1 MARKSR
7 KNIPEV
13 VSSAT
18 VQTEMSRPFRAGLY
32 VRISMETEET
42 LERGTIETQVELMK
56 NFVADTEDIS
66 VAEVYKDSDYSGTN
80 FDRPGFVQMME
91 DIKHGKINCV
101 IVKDLSRLGRNY
113 VETSN
118 YIERVFPFF
127 HVRFLAVTDD
137 FDSFREGVDLTVPLK
152 NIINEFYSK
161 DLAKKCSSAKKAL
174 WKKGKFTSA
183 WEPYGY
189 RKSEEDYH
197 QLIVDEEA
205 AEHLKSIFS
214 MYMDGR
220 NYSDI
225 ARQLNKDGVLSPTLQ
240 RKFYKTGEKPL
251 SESKPWNNYEVK
263 RVLQDVHCTGDS
275 VFGKYQQSVFQ
286 GNKQRNRP
294 ESEWVH
300 VENTHEGIIDRELF
314 QQVQSK
320 IQEYTEA
327 YKKKHQQNNG
337 AIRNHNFYT
346 GKIWCGGCGN
356 RMTLSRERNGTFF
369 YICGANTNHKSGG
382 KQCKG
387 HRVRKEYVDDDVLRL
402 IQTHMK
408 TVLDTEKMIQEMNA
422 ASQNQTQ
429 YLLLDKE
436 VGKLRRELSR
446 ISKRKSD
453 LYEDYSERLITEEEY
468 IQFSRIYS
476 NEIENIKSRLSA
488 EDDNVDGRAKK
499 ESDSVTSQR
508 ILLKSFVIDQ
518 LGVAEADILEYVDD
532 GVSGTHFK
540 RQGFQQLQD
549 DMKSGEI
556 GCVVVKDFSRFGRDY
571 LEVGFYIEY
580 IFPLLQIR
588 FISINDSYDS
598 ASSSGMTGG
607 MNVALQNLVYNMYS
621 LDLSKKISSAMQT
634 RTKNGTR
641 LPVNARYGYKKGKD
655 GRLEVDPEAAKVV
668 KMIFRMAAEG
678 TSFADITW
686 ELNRQAIATCDEQK
700 LSRGD
705 QVQFQRF
712 DTIKKKH
719 WSPTTVAAI
728 VRDEI
733 YIGTRIWGKTRCS
746 MHTGHKAV
754 LNDETEWV
762 RLENHHTAIIDRA
775 LFEKAN
781 EMHPKKK
788 RSVAESRTNFTLER
802 RKKQPALLICAN
814 CGHSLLKETEHLL
827 KCSDARTNGDPV
839 CRSLVIRREPLEEN
853 ILGLVHQYAASMLE
867 KEKKVSSNR
876 QCDYKEINTAELQ
889 KQSRQLTSEKMKLYD
904 DYKDGRIDRDSY
916 KQRAGKISVQLDEIK
931 RKIEDA
937 ENSKKLLE
945 QNELSDKIK
954 LKDFLGI
961 QKFDTEKLREIIKV
975 ICVHS
980 QDEIEIEWNFDDIFS
995 EQR

>member
-1 MARKSR
+1 M
-7 KNIPEV
+7 
-13 VSSAT
+13 
-18 VQTEMSRPFRAGLY
+18 
-32 VRISMETEET
+32 
-42 LERGTIETQVELMK
+42 
-56 NFVADTEDIS
+56 
-66 VAEVYKDSDYSGTN
+66 
-80 FDRPGFVQMME
+80 
-91 DIKHGKINCV
+91 
-101 IVKDLSRLGRNY
+101 
-113 VETSN
+113 
-118 YIERVFPFF
+118 
-127 HVRFLAVTDD
+127 
-137 FDSFREGVDLTVPLK
+137 
-152 NIINEFYSK
+152 
-161 DLAKKCSSAKKAL
+161 
-174 WKKGKFTSA
+174 
-183 WEPYGY
+183 
-189 RKSEEDYH
+189 
-197 QLIVDEEA
+197 
-205 AEHLKSIFS
+205 
-214 MYMDGR
+214 
-220 NYSDI
+220 
-225 ARQLNKDGVLSPTLQ
+225 
-240 RKFYKTGEKPL
+240 
-251 SESKPWNNYEVK
+251 K

-337 AIRNHNFYT
+337 AIRNHNFYI

-387 HRVRKEYVDDDVLRL
+387 HRVRK
-402 IQTHMK
+402 
-408 TVLDTEKMIQEMNA
+408 
-422 ASQNQTQ
+422 
-429 YLLLDKE
+429 
-436 VGKLRRELSR
+436 
-446 ISKRKSD
+446 
-453 LYEDYSERLITEEEY
+453 
-468 IQFSRIYS
+468 
-476 NEIENIKSRLSA
+476 
-488 EDDNVDGRAKK
+488 
-499 ESDSVTSQR
+499 
-508 ILLKSFVIDQ
+508 
-518 LGVAEADILEYVDD
+518 EYVDD

-598 ASSSGMTGG
+598 AVSSGMTGG

-655 GRLEVDPEAAKVV
+655 GRLEVDPEATKIV
-668 KMIFRMAAEG
+668 KMIFQMAAEG
-678 TSFADITW
+678 TSFADITRG
-686 ELNRQAIATCDEQK
+686 LNKQAIATCDEQK

-719 WSPTTVAAI
+719 WSATTVAAI

-781 EMHPKKK
+781 EMHPKK
-788 RSVAESRTNFTLER
+788 RRIVAESRTNFTLER

-814 CGHSLLKETEHLL
+814 YGHSLLKETEHLL
-827 KCSDARTNGDPV
+827 KCSDARTNGDPM

-853 ILGLVHQYAASMLE
+853 ILGLVHQYAASLLE
-867 KEKKVSSNR
+867 KEKKASSKS
-876 QCDYKEINTAELQ
+876 QCEYKEINTAELQ

-904 DYKDGRIDRDSY
+904 DYKDGRMDRDLY
-916 KQRAGKISVQLDEIK
+916 KQRTEKISGQLDEIK

-954 LKDFLGI
+954 LKDFLEI
-961 QKFDTEKLREIIKV
+961 QKFDAEKLREIIKV
-975 ICVHS
+975 IRVHS

>member
-18 VQTEMSRPFRAGLY
+18 VQTEVGRPFRAGLY
-32 VRISMETEET
+32 ARISMETEET

-161 DLAKKCSSAKKAL
+161 DLAKKSSSAKKAL

-189 RKSEEDYH
+189 RKSEEDHH

-214 MYMDGR
+214 
-220 NYSDI
+220 
-225 ARQLNKDGVLSPTLQ
+225 
-240 RKFYKTGEKPL
+240 
-251 SESKPWNNYEVK
+251 
-263 RVLQDVHCTGDS
+263 
-275 VFGKYQQSVFQ
+275 
-286 GNKQRNRP
+286 
-294 ESEWVH
+294 
-300 VENTHEGIIDRELF
+300 
-314 QQVQSK
+314 
-320 IQEYTEA
+320 
-327 YKKKHQQNNG
+327 
-337 AIRNHNFYT
+337 
-346 GKIWCGGCGN
+346 
-356 RMTLSRERNGTFF
+356 
-369 YICGANTNHKSGG
+369 
-382 KQCKG
+382 
-387 HRVRKEYVDDDVLRL
+387 
-402 IQTHMK
+402 
-408 TVLDTEKMIQEMNA
+408 
-422 ASQNQTQ
+422 
-429 YLLLDKE
+429 
-436 VGKLRRELSR
+436 
-446 ISKRKSD
+446 
-453 LYEDYSERLITEEEY
+453 IT
-468 IQFSRIYS
+468 
-476 NEIENIKSRLSA
+476 
-488 EDDNVDGRAKK
+488 
-499 ESDSVTSQR
+499 
-508 ILLKSFVIDQ
+508 
-518 LGVAEADILEYVDD
+518 
-532 GVSGTHFK
+532 
-540 RQGFQQLQD
+540 
-549 DMKSGEI
+549 
-556 GCVVVKDFSRFGRDY
+556 
-571 LEVGFYIEY
+571 
-580 IFPLLQIR
+580 
-588 FISINDSYDS
+588 
-598 ASSSGMTGG
+598 
-607 MNVALQNLVYNMYS
+607 
-621 LDLSKKISSAMQT
+621 
-634 RTKNGTR
+634 
-641 LPVNARYGYKKGKD
+641 
-655 GRLEVDPEAAKVV
+655 
-668 KMIFRMAAEG
+668 
-678 TSFADITW
+678 
-686 ELNRQAIATCDEQK
+686 TCDEQK

-904 DYKDGRIDRDSY
+904 DYKDGCIDRDSY

-975 ICVHS
+975 IRVHS

>member
-1 MARKSR
+1 M
-7 KNIPEV
+7 
-13 VSSAT
+13 
-18 VQTEMSRPFRAGLY
+18 
-32 VRISMETEET
+32 
-42 LERGTIETQVELMK
+42 
-56 NFVADTEDIS
+56 
-66 VAEVYKDSDYSGTN
+66 
-80 FDRPGFVQMME
+80 
-91 DIKHGKINCV
+91 
-101 IVKDLSRLGRNY
+101 
-113 VETSN
+113 
-118 YIERVFPFF
+118 
-127 HVRFLAVTDD
+127 
-137 FDSFREGVDLTVPLK
+137 
-152 NIINEFYSK
+152 
-161 DLAKKCSSAKKAL
+161 
-174 WKKGKFTSA
+174 
-183 WEPYGY
+183 
-189 RKSEEDYH
+189 
-197 QLIVDEEA
+197 
-205 AEHLKSIFS
+205 
-214 MYMDGR
+214 
-220 NYSDI
+220 
-225 ARQLNKDGVLSPTLQ
+225 
-240 RKFYKTGEKPL
+240 
-251 SESKPWNNYEVK
+251 K

-294 ESEWVH
+294 ESEWLH

-327 YKKKHQQNNG
+327 YKKRHQQNNG

-408 TVLDTEKMIQEMNA
+408 TVLDTEKMIQEMNT
-422 ASQNQTQ
+422 ASKNQTQ

-436 VGKLRRELSR
+436 VGKLRQELSR

-476 NEIENIKSRLSA
+476 NEIENIKSRLDTVLAAQVRYSQDYHI
-488 EDDNVDGRAKK
+488 EEGWGNV
-499 ESDSVTSQR
+499 
-508 ILLKSFVIDQ
+508 I
-518 LGVAEADILEYVDD
+518 
-532 GVSGTHFK
+532 H
-540 RQGFQQLQD
+540 
-549 DMKSGEI
+549 
-556 GCVVVKDFSRFGRDY
+556 
-571 LEVGFYIEY
+571 
-580 IFPLLQIR
+580 
-588 FISINDSYDS
+588 
-598 ASSSGMTGG
+598 
-607 MNVALQNLVYNMYS
+607 
-621 LDLSKKISSAMQT
+621 
-634 RTKNGTR
+634 
-641 LPVNARYGYKKGKD
+641 
-655 GRLEVDPEAAKVV
+655 
-668 KMIFRMAAEG
+668 
-678 TSFADITW
+678 
-686 ELNRQAIATCDEQK
+686 
-700 LSRGD
+700 

-733 YIGTRIWGKTRCS
+733 YIETRIWGKTRCS

-754 LNDETEWV
+754 LNEETEWV

-802 RKKQPALLICAN
+802 RKKQPALLLCAN

-867 KEKKVSSNR
+867 KEKKVSAKR
-876 QCDYKEINTAELQ
+876 QCDYKEINTSELQ

-904 DYKDGRIDRDSY
+904 DYKDGRIDRDLY
-916 KQRAGKISVQLDEIK
+916 KQRAEKISVQLDEIK

-975 ICVHS
+975 IRVHS

>member
-1 MARKSR
+1 M
-7 KNIPEV
+7 
-13 VSSAT
+13 
-18 VQTEMSRPFRAGLY
+18 
-32 VRISMETEET
+32 
-42 LERGTIETQVELMK
+42 
-56 NFVADTEDIS
+56 
-66 VAEVYKDSDYSGTN
+66 
-80 FDRPGFVQMME
+80 
-91 DIKHGKINCV
+91 
-101 IVKDLSRLGRNY
+101 
-113 VETSN
+113 
-118 YIERVFPFF
+118 
-127 HVRFLAVTDD
+127 
-137 FDSFREGVDLTVPLK
+137 
-152 NIINEFYSK
+152 
-161 DLAKKCSSAKKAL
+161 
-174 WKKGKFTSA
+174 
-183 WEPYGY
+183 
-189 RKSEEDYH
+189 
-197 QLIVDEEA
+197 
-205 AEHLKSIFS
+205 
-214 MYMDGR
+214 
-220 NYSDI
+220 
-225 ARQLNKDGVLSPTLQ
+225 
-240 RKFYKTGEKPL
+240 
-251 SESKPWNNYEVK
+251 K

-294 ESEWVH
+294 ESEWLH

-327 YKKKHQQNNG
+327 YKKRHQQNNG
-337 AIRNHNFYT
+337 VIRNHNFYT

-408 TVLDTEKMIQEMNA
+408 TVLDTEKMIQEMNT
-422 ASQNQTQ
+422 ASKNQTQ

-476 NEIENIKSRLSA
+476 NEIENIKSRLDTVLAAQVRYSQDYHI
-488 EDDNVDGRAKK
+488 EEGWGNV
-499 ESDSVTSQR
+499 
-508 ILLKSFVIDQ
+508 I
-518 LGVAEADILEYVDD
+518 
-532 GVSGTHFK
+532 H
-540 RQGFQQLQD
+540 
-549 DMKSGEI
+549 
-556 GCVVVKDFSRFGRDY
+556 
-571 LEVGFYIEY
+571 
-580 IFPLLQIR
+580 
-588 FISINDSYDS
+588 
-598 ASSSGMTGG
+598 
-607 MNVALQNLVYNMYS
+607 
-621 LDLSKKISSAMQT
+621 
-634 RTKNGTR
+634 
-641 LPVNARYGYKKGKD
+641 
-655 GRLEVDPEAAKVV
+655 
-668 KMIFRMAAEG
+668 
-678 TSFADITW
+678 
-686 ELNRQAIATCDEQK
+686 
-700 LSRGD
+700 

-754 LNDETEWV
+754 LNEETEWV

-802 RKKQPALLICAN
+802 RKKQPALLLCAN

-867 KEKKVSSNR
+867 KEKKVSAKR
-876 QCDYKEINTAELQ
+876 QCDYKEINTSELQ

-904 DYKDGRIDRDSY
+904 DYKDGRIDRDLY
-916 KQRAGKISVQLDEIK
+916 KQRAEKISVQLDEIK

-975 ICVHS
+975 IRVHS

>member
-1 MARKSR
+1 MTDHRKT
-7 KNIPEV
+7 
-13 VSSAT
+13 A
-18 VQTEMSRPFRAGLY
+18 
-32 VRISMETEET
+32 
-42 LERGTIETQVELMK
+42 
-56 NFVADTEDIS
+56 
-66 VAEVYKDSDYSGTN
+66 VY
-80 FDRPGFVQMME
+80 
-91 DIKHGKINCV
+91 I
-101 IVKDLSRLGRNY
+101 
-113 VETSN
+113 
-118 YIERVFPFF
+118 
-127 HVRFLAVTDD
+127 
-137 FDSFREGVDLTVPLK
+137 
-152 NIINEFYSK
+152 
-161 DLAKKCSSAKKAL
+161 
-174 WKKGKFTSA
+174 
-183 WEPYGY
+183 
-189 RKSEEDYH
+189 
-197 QLIVDEEA
+197 
-205 AEHLKSIFS
+205 
-214 MYMDGR
+214 
-220 NYSDI
+220 
-225 ARQLNKDGVLSPTLQ
+225 
-240 RKFYKTGEKPL
+240 
-251 SESKPWNNYEVK
+251 
-263 RVLQDVHCTGDS
+263 
-275 VFGKYQQSVFQ
+275 
-286 GNKQRNRP
+286 
-294 ESEWVH
+294 
-300 VENTHEGIIDRELF
+300 
-314 QQVQSK
+314 
-320 IQEYTEA
+320 
-327 YKKKHQQNNG
+327 
-337 AIRNHNFYT
+337 
-346 GKIWCGGCGN
+346 
-356 RMTLSRERNGTFF
+356 
-369 YICGANTNHKSGG
+369 
-382 KQCKG
+382 
-387 HRVRKEYVDDDVLRL
+387 
-402 IQTHMK
+402 
-408 TVLDTEKMIQEMNA
+408 
-422 ASQNQTQ
+422 
-429 YLLLDKE
+429 
-436 VGKLRRELSR
+436 
-446 ISKRKSD
+446 
-453 LYEDYSERLITEEEY
+453 
-468 IQFSRIYS
+468 
-476 NEIENIKSRLSA
+476 RLSA

-518 LGVAEADILEYVDD
+518 LGVDEADILEYVDD

-598 ASSSGMTGG
+598 AASSGMTGG

-668 KMIFRMAAEG
+668 KMIFKMAAEG
-678 TSFADITW
+678 TSFADITR

-719 WSPTTVAAI
+719 WSPTTVSAI

-762 RLENHHTAIIDRA
+762 RLENHHTAIIDRE

-839 CRSLVIRREPLEEN
+839 CRSLVIRREPMEEN
-853 ILGLVHQYAASMLE
+853 ILGLVRQYAASML
-867 KEKKVSSNR
+867 KKGKKVSSKR
-876 QCDYKEINTAELQ
+876 QCEYKEINTTELQ

-904 DYKDGRIDRDSY
+904 DYKDGRMGRDLY
-916 KQRAGKISVQLDEIK
+916 KQRAEKISGQLDEIK

-937 ENSKKLLE
+937 EKINTFINNKIWETDAWKTSIEKVLYLTGSKRSENEEYINILNNIAIGKNLKQCVSYINTNVEIRNFAKLLYE
-945 QNELSDKIK
+945 QTGAVYLTAYRNEVYAINEYHVAQHK
-954 LKDFLGI
+954 LTDSMY
-961 QKFDTEKLREIIKV
+961 TELEYKENKQV
-975 ICVHS
+975 ICKFRL
-980 QDEIEIEWNFDDIFS
+980 I
-995 EQR
+995 